1 MNANETPKGLLWT
14 GRVLSTLAT
23 LFLLMDGIMKIVK
36 SAPVMEMSPSLE
48 IPLWVI
54 PWLGVLLTVCTFLYA
69 LPQTAVLG
77 AILLTGYLGGALWTH
92 LRMGGPAFPVS
103 FPVIVGAILWTG
115 LYLRDARIRALV
127 PWRS

>member
-1 MNANETPKGLLWT
+1 MIADETSKGLVWT
-14 GRVLSTLAT
+14 GRGLSTLAT

-36 SAPVMEMSPSLE
+36 AAPVMEMSPQLE

-54 PWLGVLLTVCTFLYA
+54 PGLGILLTVCTILYA

-92 LRMGGPAFPVS
+92 LRMGGPAFPVA

-115 LYLRDARIRALV
+115 LYLRDARVRALV
-127 PWRS
+127 PWRR